1 MSPYEDDDDDDAD
14 DDDDGDNGD
23 TDDSH
28 RPSSLQRPWEVRA
41 KAADKG
47 LGK

>member
-1 MSPYEDDDDDDAD
+1 MSPYEDYDDDDDD

-28 RPSSLQRPWEVRA
+28 RPSSLQGPWEVRA
-41 KAADKG
+41 KAVEG